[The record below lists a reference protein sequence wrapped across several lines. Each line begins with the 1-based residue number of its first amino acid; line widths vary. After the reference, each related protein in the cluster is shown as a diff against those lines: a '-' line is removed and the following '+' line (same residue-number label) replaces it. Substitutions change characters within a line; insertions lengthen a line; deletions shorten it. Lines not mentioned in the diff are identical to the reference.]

1 LRSATIAKRADTAA
15 DAHDS
20 THGAARSNPLTD
32 LGLTLPVF
40 LGYHLGVV
48 FLPVRNAADWVTREL
63 VDLADHNLMLYAGLT
78 LGIGATFFLVLK
90 TLGRSSSLS
99 FRELGLLAL
108 EGIAYAA
115 AMRLVAG
122 EVIGRLFLRAD
133 SVGWALAGFAGDVS
147 SWLALENSSTFA
159 GIVMSLGAGFYEEL
173 AFRVGLYGLGAQLLI
188 KSLARSGRLKRV
200 LVRVVWAIIAAAV
213 FSAWHH
219 VGALGEPFELKAFV
233 FRWVCGLVFTV
244 IYAFRGFA
252 PAVWTHALYDMWVLV
267 V

>member
-1 LRSATIAKRADTAA
+1 MAKDANPRDRAHAE
-15 DAHDS
+15 
-20 THGAARSNPLTD
+20 GAARSNPLAD

-48 FLPVRNAADWVTREL
+48 FLPMRNAADWVTREL
-63 VDLADHNLMLYAGLT
+63 VLLADHNLLLYAGLT
-78 LGIGATFFLVLK
+78 LGIGAIFIVVLK
-90 TLGRSSSLS
+90 TLGRGDSLR

-122 EVIGRLFLRAD
+122 EVIGRLFLRAFRVGLEGSAT
-133 SVGWALAGFAGDVS
+133 SVALMGTTT
-147 SWLALENSSTFA
+147 WLSGLENSSLFA
-159 GIVMSLGAGFYEEL
+159 GVVMSLGAGFYEEL

-188 KSLARSGRLKRV
+188 KSLRSSGRLKRA
-200 LVRVVWAIIAAAV
+200 LVRVVWAVIAAAV

-219 VGALGEPFELKAFV
+219 VGSLGEPFEMKAFV
-233 FRWVCGLVFTV
+233 FRWVCGLVFTL

-252 PAVWTHALYDMWVLV
+252 PAVWTHALYDIWVLV
-267 V
+267 L

>member
-1 LRSATIAKRADTAA
+1 MRSGTIAQEAEARAHTDG
-15 DAHDS
+15 S
-20 THGAARSNPLTD
+20 ARSNPLTD

-48 FLPVRNAADWVTREL
+48 FLPMRNAADWVTREL
-63 VDLADHNLMLYAGLT
+63 VLLADHNLLLYTGLT
-78 LGIGATFFLVLK
+78 LGIGAAFVLVLK
-90 TLGRSSSLS
+90 TLGRGDSLR

-122 EVIGRLFLRAD
+122 EVIGRLFLRVDTAE
-133 SVGWALAGFAGDVS
+133 AT
-147 SWLALENSSTFA
+147 SWMATMANAPWISGLSGLENSPLFA

-173 AFRVGLYGLGAQLLI
+173 AFRVGLFGLGAQLLV
-188 KSLARSGRLKRV
+188 KSLRSSGRLKRAMV
-200 LVRVVWAIIAAAV
+200 KVCWAVIAAAI

-219 VGALGEPFELKAFV
+219 IGALGEPFELKAFV

-267 V
+267 L